1 MIGSDALV
9 QLTILT
15 LSEYGKWTHSLGVDR
30 EYALQ
35 MLQASIYGISQR
47 LFSNKDG
54 LVFQARS
61 DQMFA
66 ITNTISIKDHVEIYE
81 EITSKFPIFVDMTI
95 AYDVSPLKA
104 NEIAFSSSALCP
116 LSKHGRI
123 RGMIGFENEY
133 VYLIHIDIEGLT
145 EISTK
150 QSYFDVYSLIQR
162 INHKITEFFQ
172 QRNSLAFY
180 MGGDNFII
188 VSDELAQ
195 QHANEFVDYAKSV
208 LGVSVNC
215 GIGIGHTARKAITF
229 ATASLDDIRE
239 QRKKKDNYSH
249 VFCLQNSKLKTIN

>member
-1 MIGSDALV
+1 MV
-9 QLTILT
+9 QLTIIT

-54 LVFQARS
+54 LVFQARA

-66 ITNTISIKDHVEIYE
+66 ITNTISIKDHVEIHE
-81 EITSKFPIFVDMTI
+81 EITSKFPVLIDMTI
-95 AYDVSPLKA
+95 AHDTSPLKA
-104 NEIAFSSSALCP
+104 NEIAFNSSTLCP
-116 LSKHGRI
+116 FSEYGYV
-123 RGMIGFENEY
+123 RGMTGFENES

-150 QSYFDVYSLIQR
+150 QSYFDVHSLIQR
-162 INHKITEFFQ
+162 IHHKITEFFQ

-188 VSDELAQ
+188 VSDELVQ

-215 GIGIGHTARKAITF
+215 GIGIGNTARKAVMF

-239 QRKKKDNYSH
+239 QRKQNDNYSH
-249 VFCLQNSKLKTIN
+249 VFCLQNSKLKAIN